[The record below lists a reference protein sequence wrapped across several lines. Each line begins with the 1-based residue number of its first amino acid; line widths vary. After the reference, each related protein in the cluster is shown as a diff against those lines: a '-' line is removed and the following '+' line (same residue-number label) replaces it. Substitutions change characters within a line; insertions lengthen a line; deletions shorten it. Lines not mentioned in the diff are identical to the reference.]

1 MRVGTMTEES
11 SKLEKYLKMGVIAF
25 AIFSLVLSF
34 VVTVYMKFNK

>member
-1 MRVGTMTEES
+1 MTEES
-11 SKLEKYLKMGVIAF
+11 SKLERYLKMGTIAF

>member
-1 MRVGTMTEES
+1 MTEEP
-11 SKLEKYLKMGVIAF
+11 SKLEKYFKMGVIAF